1 MTTQNFKRNLLLI
14 LYRQGNKNVCHL
26 SLFPPAALERTKSL
40 TLVVYFLC
48 LGTSSLP
55 ACYSLKIKPVNPK
68 RSQLWIFIGRTDSEV
83 ESPILCPPDVNS
95 QLTEKDPVAGKDQE
109 QEKKGETEDEMVRYH
124 HQLNGHKF
132 EQTPG
137 DSRGQ
142 RSLVC
147 CSPWGCKDSDTLSNW
162 TAANFFAFFFG
173 VLLHLLKFYP
183 VPFAS

>member
-1 MTTQNFKRNLLLI
+1 MISLVDASKR
-14 LYRQGNKNVCHL
+14 L
-26 SLFPPAALERTKSL
+26 SAGRIEDSSWSSVQCRWLR
-40 TLVVYFLC
+40 TLVEAVLEWWGWN
-48 LGTSSLP
+48 LTQWGG
-55 ACYSLKIKPVNPK
+55 LKWAWSVGWRWSKDNGFWGYGVVWSAIKP
-68 RSQLWIFIGRTDSEV
+68 SDSK
-83 ESPILCPPDVNS
+83 SWR
-95 QLTEKDPVAGKDQE
+95 AGKDPNAGKDWRHK
-109 QEKKGETEDEMVRYH
+109 EKVGTEDEMVRYH

>member
-1 MTTQNFKRNLLLI
+1 MFNLFPWLSPPSHHSHLLFPFPLI
-14 LYRQGNKNVCHL
+14 LERFSWICPPNQRWEVFV
-26 SLFPPAALERTKSL
+26 LFCFGGS
-40 TLVVYFLC
+40 V
-48 LGTSSLP
+48 LP
-55 ACYSLKIKPVNPK
+55 FMGKEIKPVNPK
-68 RSQLWIFIGRTDSEV
+68 GSQLWIFIGRTDSDV